1 MIFSLC
7 LRYVSEIIIKD
18 GKIKYDVSK
27 THSHNGTKRNELNAE
42 KDDFLN
48 MIATINHVK
57 QVTSPV
63 LNEITNII
71 PIKVAT
77 PLPPLNFCHNGNKCP
92 KKTAIPARLDKN
104 GLV

>member
-48 MIATINHVK
+48 MIAISNHIKHV
-57 QVTSPV
+57 
-63 LNEITNII
+63 NIPALKEKTRI
-71 PIKVAT
+71 MPSSVAT
-77 PLPPLNFCHNGNKCP
+77 PLPPLNFCHRGNK
-92 KKTAIPARLDKN
+92 
-104 GLV
+104 